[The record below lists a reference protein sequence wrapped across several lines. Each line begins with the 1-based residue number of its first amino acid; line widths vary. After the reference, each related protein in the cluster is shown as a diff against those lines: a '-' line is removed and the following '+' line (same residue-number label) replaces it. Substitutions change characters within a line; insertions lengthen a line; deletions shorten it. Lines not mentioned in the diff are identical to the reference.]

1 MSHVRIGRVDRH
13 HVIDVLYGNRE
24 RLPASLTLAYQ
35 ERRRIDDCAAHQRRS
50 HPLRQRVQ
58 NYARAPRVVGKR
70 LLRYLVRPDAV
81 FVAGVAA
88 A

>member
-35 ERRRIDDCAAHQRRS
+35 ERRRLDDGSECRTMRE
-50 HPLRQRVQ
+50 
-58 NYARAPRVVGKR
+58 
-70 LLRYLVRPDAV
+70 LLGLLSYLVGLDAV